1 MERQSATLIT
11 REELAARAL
20 EILDRNGIDG
30 LTMRGLAE
38 SLGVGTMTVY
48 GYVRS
53 KEEVLDAAVDAAVA
67 DAPAPAFTG
76 EWRGDLRKLVMSAW
90 TMLARHPALVQ
101 VRLRRPVLRPDALR
115 FGEAGMALLQGAG
128 LPAQDAAYAYRL
140 LFTYTFGFAGL
151 SPPADDDARRGA
163 AAALAVLPAEDFPRL
178 AAAREEFGRSLAGDE
193 AFAYGLER
201 ILDGIG
207 AQLAAVGGEA

>member
-1 MERQSATLIT
+1 MERRGATLIT
-11 REELAARAL
+11 RDQLAERAL
-20 EILDRNGIDG
+20 EILDREGIDG

-38 SLGVGTMTVY
+38 ALGVGTMTVY

-67 DAPAPAFTG
+67 DAPPLTITG
-76 EWRGDLRKLVMSAW
+76 AWREDLRTLVMSAW

-115 FGEAGMALLQGAG
+115 FGEAGMGILQAAG
-128 LPAQDAAYAYRL
+128 LPAQDAAHAYRL

-151 SPPADDDARRGA
+151 SPPSDPQARHDAA
-163 AAALAVLPAEDFPRL
+163 VALAALPPEDFPRL
-178 AAAREEFGRSLAGDE
+178 AAAREEFGRALAGDE

-207 AQLAAVGGEA
+207 ARLADTS